1 MGSSGLKG
9 VSCNNHTKQHT
20 GGIPMDFLSELLNQF
35 LSGSAVKALSKK
47 TGLKTRD
54 LKKFIPLAVPFLLE
68 MLTKN
73 ASSEEG
79 ASSLLAAL
87 AQHTD
92 DKSVKKQISDSDIV
106 DGAKIIGH
114 ILGADEAKDLKAL
127 SKKSRLSETAVS
139 GILSSLAPVLLSSLS
154 QAVSAKKKRSSKSSG
169 FTGLLSGLLGFK
181 KTGRRKS
188 GRGKKSEELNG
199 ASLISSL
206 LSLM

>member
-1 MGSSGLKG
+1 
-9 VSCNNHTKQHT
+9 
-20 GGIPMDFLSELLNQF
+20 MDFLSELLNQF

-87 AQHTD
+87 AQHSD
-92 DKSVKKQISDSDIV
+92 DKSVKKQITDSDIV

-114 ILGADEAKDLKAL
+114 ILGVDEAKDLKAL
-127 SKKSRLSETAVS
+127 SKKSKLSETAVS

-154 QAVSAKKKRSSKSSG
+154 QAVSSKKKRSSKSSG
-169 FTGLLSGLLGFK
+169 FTGLLSGLLGSK
-181 KTGRRKS
+181 KTGRKKS
-188 GRGKKSEELNG
+188 GRGASGIAGLLSSLLGSSKSGRRKKTDELNG
-199 ASLISSL
+199 DSLISSL

>member
-1 MGSSGLKG
+1 
-9 VSCNNHTKQHT
+9 
-20 GGIPMDFLSELLNQF
+20 
-35 LSGSAVKALSKK
+35 
-47 TGLKTRD
+47 
-54 LKKFIPLAVPFLLE
+54 

-188 GRGKKSEELNG
+188 GRRKKSEELNG

>member
-1 MGSSGLKG
+1 
-9 VSCNNHTKQHT
+9 
-20 GGIPMDFLSELLNQF
+20 MDFLSELLNQF

-114 ILGADEAKDLKAL
+114 ILGADGAKDLKAL